1 MSECGKLMKYNL
13 SERNDLFMMNN
24 CCNNSNRK
32 QNCGQYAK
40 GGCSY
45 PKYQCQGKPVPA
57 PLFPALTEPTEIC
70 CDCSGCKEY
79 PTKCR
84 NKFWPSFAHPRWLC
98 CDDLY
103 CAR

>member
-1 MSECGKLMKYNL
+1 
-13 SERNDLFMMNN
+13 MMNKCLN
-24 CCNNSNRK
+24 KSYCSNQKCHYGTNGCC
-32 QNCGQYAK
+32 
-40 GGCSY
+40 Y
-45 PKYQCQGKPVPA
+45 PKCECKGKPVPIQ
-57 PLFPALTEPTEIC
+57 LIPALKEPTEIC

-79 PTKCR
+79 PRKCR